1 MQQQN
6 ERLMTQ
12 VREMNQTMVR
22 QQANQQLQQMGQEME
37 QATLRIRDMV
47 RSMERL
53 HQDPEFTGSAER
65 IRQMDRLQERLTNTM
80 REMEQVQAS
89 LRAMIGPQ

>member
-12 VREMNQTMVR
+12 VREMNQAMVR
-22 QQANQQLQQMGQEME
+22 QQAHQQLQQMGQEME
-37 QATLRIRDMV
+37 QATLRVREMV
-47 RSMERL
+47 RNMERL

-65 IRQMDRLQERLTNTM
+65 VRQMEQLQERIEGTM

-89 LRAMIGPQ
+89 LRAMIGQS